1 MEIKR
6 IAQTP
11 AEQADDENL
20 RATVKKQD
28 QTIEKQ
34 KVLIQYLAEMTDVYI
49 PEEEEE
55 EEDVQYIDEVEG
67 NVYA

>member
-11 AEQADDENL
+11 AEHADDENL

-34 KVLIQYLAEMTDVYI
+34 KVLIQYLAEMTAVYI

-55 EEDVQYIDEVEG
+55 EEDVQYIDEAEE
-67 NVYA
+67 NV

>member
-11 AEQADDENL
+11 VEQADDENL
-20 RATVKKQD
+20 RATVNKQD
-28 QTIEKQ
+28 HTIEKQ

-55 EEDVQYIDEVEG
+55 EEDVQYIDEAEE
-67 NVYA
+67 NV

>member
-11 AEQADDENL
+11 AEHADDENL

-55 EEDVQYIDEVEG
+55 EEDVQYIDEAEE
-67 NVYA
+67 NV

>member
-11 AEQADDENL
+11 AEHADDENL

-55 EEDVQYIDEVEG
+55 EDVQYIDEAEE
-67 NVYA
+67 NV

>member
-1 MEIKR
+1 MEVKR
-6 IAQTP
+6 ITQTP
-11 AEQADDENL
+11 AERADDENL

-55 EEDVQYIDEVEG
+55 EDDVQYIDEAEE
-67 NVYA
+67 NV

>member
-20 RATVKKQD
+20 RATVNKQD

-55 EEDVQYIDEVEG
+55 EEDVQYIDEAEE
-67 NVYA
+67 NV

>member
-55 EEDVQYIDEVEG
+55 EDVQYINEAEESV
-67 NVYA
+67 

>member
-49 PEEEEE
+49 PEEEGE
-55 EEDVQYIDEVEG
+55 EEDVQYIDEAEE
-67 NVYA
+67 NV

>member
-34 KVLIQYLAEMTDVYI
+34 KVLIQYLAEMADVYI

-55 EEDVQYIDEVEG
+55 EEDVQYIDEAEE
-67 NVYA
+67 NV

>member
-55 EEDVQYIDEVEG
+55 EEDVQYIDEVEE
-67 NVYA
+67 NV

>member
-11 AEQADDENL
+11 AEHADDENL

-34 KVLIQYLAEMTDVYI
+34 KVLIQYLAEMTDVQI
-49 PEEEEE
+49 AEEEEE
-55 EEDVQYIDEVEG
+55 EEDVQYIGEAEE
-67 NVYA
+67 NV

>member
-6 IAQTP
+6 ITQTP

-55 EEDVQYIDEVEG
+55 EEDVQYIDEAEE
-67 NVYA
+67 NV

>member
-20 RATVKKQD
+20 RATVNKQD
-28 QTIEKQ
+28 HTIEKQ
-34 KVLIQYLAEMTDVYI
+34 KALIQYLAEMTDVYV

-55 EEDVQYIDEVEG
+55 EEDVQYIDEAEE
-67 NVYA
+67 NV

>member
-11 AEQADDENL
+11 AEHADDENL

-55 EEDVQYIDEVEG
+55 EDVQYINEAEE
-67 NVYA
+67 NV

>member
-49 PEEEEE
+49 PEEKEE
-55 EEDVQYIDEVEG
+55 EEDVQYIDEAEE
-67 NVYA
+67 NV